1 MKSTQ
6 ELGWGYYCIHEY
18 SRYILRLGG
27 EGLGCHIV
35 IVVSADATAA

>member
-6 ELGWGYYCIHEY
+6 ELGLLRHIHEY